1 MGISYFMT
9 FFFKQMQKQKGEE
22 LSVVSTVSP
31 EIEWDSEKDRNS
43 IDHPEEGPERI
54 QIILSHTA

>member
-1 MGISYFMT
+1 
-9 FFFKQMQKQKGEE
+9 MQKQKGEE